1 MITDNRLA
9 YSVDDASR
17 MIGISKTQLYR
28 LINAH
33 ELSSLKL
40 GHRTLIEAQSLRDL
54 MDRHVRRAEPAA
66 SAGGAKKGDA

>member
-28 LINAH
+28 LINAD

-54 MDRHVRRAEPAA
+54 IDRHTRKPPVSRADT
-66 SAGGAKKGDA
+66 AKP

>member
-28 LINAH
+28 LINADQ
-33 ELSSLKL
+33 LSSLKL

-54 MDRHVRRAEPAA
+54 IDRHTRKRSLSQPDM
-66 SAGGAKKGDA
+66 AKQ